1 MGMNDIFWTYNS
13 LTITTRLSQSGRK
26 KVKIPSHDSAQRVR
40 ASIETTK
47 NRVIESTCMLYV
59 FLIFS
64 VETARL
70 YLTFR
75 VKTLTQISFNIE
87 SRSDWLRPTPVLAS
101 LLEMIFPLSKASSV
115 GTALIT
121 NLSHS
126 GLSSSLIL
134 DS

>member
-75 VKTLTQISFNIE
+75 VKTLTLKFH
-87 SRSDWLRPTPVLAS
+87 LT
-101 LLEMIFPLSKASSV
+101 
-115 GTALIT
+115 
-121 NLSHS
+121 
-126 GLSSSLIL
+126 
-134 DS
+134 